1 MLALDFI
8 NIGNG
13 DCILIREME
22 GTRQKFA
29 LMVDFGHDCLV
40 RDDHPG
46 ELDPRSQR
54 IYAGDFLRE
63 LGVTYLDVA
72 LATHFHRDH
81 IGGLSRVL
89 DAVTIDRFYTT
100 YLPPEN
106 APELAPFHPD
116 NNLPKAAR
124 NALLCLQIY
133 TEALQSH
140 PDRIKQFELVP
151 GTETISLQLTPDL
164 KMDILCGEPA
174 LYRRQK
180 EIYDAAFNGERNG
193 YELVRW
199 AKSINVCSLR
209 QRLYYHGKEIV
220 LGGDAYAHVWETV
233 NLTPCDILKVPHHAS
248 FDSTS
253 RKLLEKLQP
262 KTAVVTVA
270 ARRPDER
277 PHPYVVSLLQ
287 EYVEN
292 LYFTDAVEI
301 PGLDG
306 RKMSKSYGNAIS
318 LSLTAEETA
327 KLIKKSKTDADR
339 MITYDKEN
347 RPGVSALLTTAA
359 LCTGRTEVDIAEE
372 IGDGGSGTLKKYV
385 TEGVNEFLAPIR
397 ERRVQLAGDMDY
409 IKDVLHEGNRRANE
423 IANATL
429 DEVREAMNMVY

>member
-1 MLALDFI
+1 M
-8 NIGNG
+8 
-13 DCILIREME
+13 
-22 GTRQKFA
+22 T
-29 LMVDFGHDCLV
+29 H
-40 RDDHPG
+40 
-46 ELDPRSQR
+46 
-54 IYAGDFLRE
+54 
-63 LGVTYLDVA
+63 LDVA

-81 IGGLSRVL
+81 IGGLGRVL
-89 DAVTIDRFYTT
+89 DVVTIDRFYTT

-106 APELAPFHPD
+106 APKLDPFHPD

-124 NALLCLQIY
+124 SALLCLRIF

-140 PDRIKQFELVP
+140 PGRIKQFELVP

-301 PGLDG
+301 PGLVEPQFH
-306 RKMSKSYGNAIS
+306 KSVH
-318 LSLTAEETA
+318 L
-327 KLIKKSKTDADR
+327 
-339 MITYDKEN
+339 
-347 RPGVSALLTTAA
+347 
-359 LCTGRTEVDIAEE
+359 EVE
-372 IGDGGSGTLKKYV
+372 
-385 TEGVNEFLAPIR
+385 
-397 ERRVQLAGDMDY
+397 
-409 IKDVLHEGNRRANE
+409 
-423 IANATL
+423 
-429 DEVREAMNMVY
+429 

>member
-63 LGVTYLDVA
+63 LGVTHLDVA

-81 IGGLSRVL
+81 IGGLGRVL

-106 APELAPFHPD
+106 APEL
-116 NNLPKAAR
+116 
-124 NALLCLQIY
+124 
-133 TEALQSH
+133 EALQSH
-140 PDRIKQFELVP
+140 PGRIKQFELVP

-180 EIYDAAFNGERNG
+180 EIYDAACNGERNG

-199 AKSINVCSLR
+199 AKSMNVCSLR
-209 QRLYYHGKEIV
+209 KRLYYTGKEIV

-301 PGLDG
+301 PGLVEPQFH
-306 RKMSKSYGNAIS
+306 KSVH
-318 LSLTAEETA
+318 L
-327 KLIKKSKTDADR
+327 
-339 MITYDKEN
+339 
-347 RPGVSALLTTAA
+347 
-359 LCTGRTEVDIAEE
+359 EVE
-372 IGDGGSGTLKKYV
+372 
-385 TEGVNEFLAPIR
+385 
-397 ERRVQLAGDMDY
+397 
-409 IKDVLHEGNRRANE
+409 
-423 IANATL
+423 
-429 DEVREAMNMVY
+429 

>member
-22 GTRQKFA
+22 GTQQKFA

-63 LGVTYLDVA
+63 L
-72 LATHFHRDH
+72 
-81 IGGLSRVL
+81 
-89 DAVTIDRFYTT
+89 AVTIDRFYTT

-140 PDRIKQFELVP
+140 PGRIKQFELVP

-199 AKSINVCSLR
+199 AKSMNVCSLR

-301 PGLDG
+301 PGLVEPQFH
-306 RKMSKSYGNAIS
+306 KSVH
-318 LSLTAEETA
+318 L
-327 KLIKKSKTDADR
+327 
-339 MITYDKEN
+339 
-347 RPGVSALLTTAA
+347 
-359 LCTGRTEVDIAEE
+359 EVE
-372 IGDGGSGTLKKYV
+372 
-385 TEGVNEFLAPIR
+385 
-397 ERRVQLAGDMDY
+397 
-409 IKDVLHEGNRRANE
+409 
-423 IANATL
+423 
-429 DEVREAMNMVY
+429 

>member
-22 GTRQKFA
+22 GTQQKFA

-54 IYAGDFLRE
+54 IYAGDFLQE
-63 LGVTYLDVA
+63 LGVTHLDVA

-180 EIYDAAFNGERNG
+180 EIYDAAFNGEWNG

-199 AKSINVCSLR
+199 AKSMNVCSLR

-248 FDSTS
+248 LSSTT
-253 RKLLEKLQP
+253 RKLLRMLQP
-262 KTAVVTVA
+262 RTAVVCVA
-270 ARRPDER
+270 AGRPDER
-277 PHPYVVSLLQ
+277 PHPYIVSLLR
-287 EYVEN
+287 EFTEDIR
-292 LYFTDAVEI
+292 FTDAVEI
-301 PGLDG
+301 PGLV
-306 RKMSKSYGNAIS
+306 
-318 LSLTAEETA
+318 E
-327 KLIKKSKTDADR
+327 
-339 MITYDKEN
+339 
-347 RPGVSALLTTAA
+347 PV
-359 LCTGRTEVDIAEE
+359 
-372 IGDGGSGTLKKYV
+372 
-385 TEGVNEFLAPIR
+385 F
-397 ERRVQLAGDMDY
+397 
-409 IKDVLHEGNRRANE
+409 HESVHME
-423 IANATL
+423 L
-429 DEVREAMNMVY
+429 P